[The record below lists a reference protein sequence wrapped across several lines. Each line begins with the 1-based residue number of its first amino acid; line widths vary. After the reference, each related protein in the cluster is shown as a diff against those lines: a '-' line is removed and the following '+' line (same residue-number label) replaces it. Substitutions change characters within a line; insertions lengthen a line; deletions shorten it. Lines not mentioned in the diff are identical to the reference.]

1 MIFTQ
6 PQEVAYLAAAS
17 VLSLAAIGS
26 EPVLPSNWAEHGL
39 VVDVLCRSQSSAGRD
54 QCFSSIPRCCGHGCC
69 IPSAR
74 PDSWLVPR
82 PARGVGSVRGCSKCR
97 NLATEWLTLD
107 DFLLADAT
115 VRRSQANLL
124 PKASISVSKK
134 PNGQRC
140 AVGRRL
146 ALKCGGGR
154 NGVRWVKA
162 LRLSYRTRFRH
173 VRPRQL
179 AA

>member
-74 PDSWLVPR
+74 PDSLLVPR

-107 DFLLADAT
+107 DFLLADAS
-115 VRRSQANLL
+115 VRSSRANLL
-124 PKASISVSKK
+124 PK
-134 PNGQRC
+134 GFDQ
-140 AVGRRL
+140 
-146 ALKCGGGR
+146 
-154 NGVRWVKA
+154 
-162 LRLSYRTRFRH
+162 
-173 VRPRQL
+173 
-179 AA
+179 